1 MSLFRHNFVITMGK
15 RLLIARIPLFYN
27 AYTE

>member
-15 RLLIARIPLFYN
+15 RLLIARVPLFYN
-27 AYTE
+27 AYIK